1 MVFMLFEL
9 SIKKIFYKGM
19 LNIGMRPT
27 IGGTEKTIEVHII
40 DFERDLYGEEFT
52 IFIDSWIR
60 EEQNFEHID
69 ALKLQL
75 EQDKRAVLNS

>member
-1 MVFMLFEL
+1 
-9 SIKKIFYKGM
+9 M

-27 IGGTEKTIEVHII
+27 VGGTERTIEVHII
-40 DFERDLYGEEFT
+40 DFEHDLYGEELT
-52 IFIDSWIR
+52 IYIDSWIR

-75 EQDKRAVLNS
+75 EQDKRVVLNS